1 VLIYLITKCTGV
13 LLEREIRNWKEVF
26 GFIRNLIKEVIQ
38 IVCCILQKPPYLVLR
53 SQTYPFLSSICIF
66 ILLLLLICHA
76 KSLNLIFLF
85 FFVSIVQN
93 EIAFLCKQH
102 KNFSTML
109 HVCFQQ
115 SNTKILQDES
125 HYKN

>member
-38 IVCCILQKPPYLVLR
+38 IVCCILQKPP
-53 SQTYPFLSSICIF
+53 LSCTEVPDLSISFFNLYIYSFAAFNLSCKKF
-66 ILLLLLICHA
+66 EFDL
-76 KSLNLIFLF
+76 SL